1 MYDIMPQFR
10 GKYCQ
15 AKLTRFHVFGCNLKI
30 CKQNIFIVWL
40 RWKLSIILIIPNNDI
55 NKKNHKKLPKM
66 GKYSLFLAHL
76 QGKQTLNSKVTLKIK
91 RQSKCFEK
99 TKLFGKMSMI
109 INNYIM
115 TIHCPFLG
123 EKEVLDL
130 LLGIFLWCIRLF
142 FLIKLWCI
150 RLSLR

>member
-10 GKYCQ
+10 GKYCP

-30 CKQNIFIVWL
+30 CKQNIFVVWL

-76 QGKQTLNSKVTLKIK
+76 QGKQTSNSKVTLKIK

-130 LLGIFLWCIRLF
+130 LFGIFLWCIRL
-142 FLIKLWCI
+142 
-150 RLSLR
+150 SLR